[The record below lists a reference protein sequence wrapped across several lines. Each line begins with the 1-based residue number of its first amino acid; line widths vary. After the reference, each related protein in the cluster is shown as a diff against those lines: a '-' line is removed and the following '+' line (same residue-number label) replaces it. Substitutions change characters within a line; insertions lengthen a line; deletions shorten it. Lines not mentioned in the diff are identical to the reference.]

1 MAAKINHIAILS
13 ENYALSGEFYHWV
26 FGLRTIGD
34 GRPRRAAVVG
44 DGYLGININPRSA
57 GRPARLDHFGI
68 DVDDIEA
75 TCERIGAAYPNVHW
89 VKRPPSRPFAATT
102 THDPDGNVFDLS
114 QKSAKN
120 RADIYAK
127 SLDLTPRHVDH
138 IGLRA
143 LNPDRLAEFYTSMF
157 DLELLPK
164 KAGDENYYVND
175 GHLTLVIMPWR
186 IEDFTGMG
194 IVSPGLDHI
203 GFDVENLEK
212 FKEEVDA
219 LAINSP
225 RLAPFPF
232 GKSAESKARLELA
245 RASCPRCVHHL
256 ADVDGVLLA
265 VREGAATAA

>member
-1 MAAKINHIAILS
+1 MSAKINHIAILS
-13 ENYALSGEFYHWV
+13 ENYALSGEFYQWV

-68 DVDDIEA
+68 DVDDIAA
-75 TCERIGAAYPNVHW
+75 TCDRIAAAYPDVHW
-89 VKRPPSRPFAATT
+89 VKRPASRPFAATT

-127 SLDLTPRHVDH
+127 TLDLTPRYVDH
-138 IGLRA
+138 VGLRA
-143 LNPDRLAEFYTSMF
+143 LHPDRLAEFYRTMF
-157 DLELLPK
+157 DFTLLEK
-164 KAGDENYYVND
+164 KPGDENHYVSD

-194 IVSPGLDHI
+194 IVSPGLDHL
-203 GFDVENLEK
+203 GFAVENVET
-212 FKEEVDA
+212 FKNEVES

-232 GKSAESKARLELA
+232 GKSDESKARLELA
-245 RASCPRCVHHL
+245 RASCPLCVHHL

-265 VREGAATAA
+265 VKPAA